1 MLITEN
7 ALGIARS
14 YDDLHR
20 IMRARAD
27 ELEVSR
33 LVLDETAGITAGHSS
48 KLLAPRPMRRLG
60 AVTMPAMLGALGLAL
75 VVVEDPEAL
84 ARIARLP
91 KRRSTNV
98 RHRDAS
104 EREPMLPAEKPRG
117 PKHPQRGSDWAQ
129 QMNARRS
136 FRLSRRKRSEIARR
150 AARARWG
157 NAEGP
162 A

>member
-1 MLITEN
+1 LLTTEN

-33 LVLDETAGITAGHSS
+33 LVLDETAGITSGHSS

-84 ARIARLP
+84 ARISRLP

-104 EREPMLPAEKPRG
+104 EPMLPTKNSKGPPHPR
-117 PKHPQRGSDWAQ
+117 RGSVWAQ

-136 FRLSRRKRSEIARR
+136 ASLSRRKRSEIARQ
-150 AARARWG
+150 AARARW
-157 NAEGP
+157 A
-162 A
+162 